1 MESLKNIGY
10 ALLIIAVLVWFAAV
24 LFGMIQVFPF
34 GLLGL
39 IIFLG
44 FGLLF
49 IKVLAERLTSAE
61 DNYYDKN
68 VEK

>member
-1 MESLKNIGY
+1 MNSLKNIGY
-10 ALLIIAVLVWFAAV
+10 ALLIIAVLIWFAAV

-49 IKVLAERLTSAE
+49 IKVLAERLINAE
-61 DNYYDKN
+61 DDYYDKN

>member
-61 DNYYDKN
+61 DDYYDKN